1 MIAITVVLIALHIF
15 IVIQYN
21 SPRSPLDAIFGF
33 SLKDRIIISTLFF
46 IPIYLGTLLIWFLS
60 VKIDG
65 SYSSAQETLTFCHR
79 QRGGAFVRAF
89 VREGRDG
96 RVVPSEGQRA

>member
-60 VKIDG
+60 VKLMDLI
-65 SYSSAQETLTFCHR
+65 LRHR
-79 QRGGAFVRAF
+79 KH
-89 VREGRDG
+89 
-96 RVVPSEGQRA
+96 